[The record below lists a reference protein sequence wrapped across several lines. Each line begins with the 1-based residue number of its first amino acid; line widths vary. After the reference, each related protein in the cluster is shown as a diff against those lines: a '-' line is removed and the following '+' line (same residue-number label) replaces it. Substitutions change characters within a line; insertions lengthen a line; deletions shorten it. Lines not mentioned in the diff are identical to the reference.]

1 MNLNETKLAFR
12 QALGFMLV
20 RDRSLLERNLS
31 ERSIAHRLAVYL
43 NETFPLFNIDC
54 EYNGDVD
61 SLVLRKI
68 LEIPPE
74 IMEELAVRSIN
85 DNNTYNVYPDIVVH
99 ERETNERNHLV
110 IEVKKTN
117 SYQKLREY
125 DLIKLKEFTSQYKYN
140 LGIYLE
146 LGTGR
151 ATGAFEILYFQNG
164 QQKEDGQ
171 LLDF

>member
-1 MNLNETKLAFR
+1 MNLNETKFAFN
-12 QALGFMLV
+12 QALRIMLEN
-20 RDRSLLERNLS
+20 DKSLLERNLS
-31 ERSIAHRLAVYL
+31 ERSIAHRLGVYL

-61 SLVLRKI
+61 SEGLRKI
-68 LEIPPE
+68 LNIPRE

-85 DNNTYNVYPDIVVH
+85 DNDTYNIFPDIIVH

-110 IEVKKTN
+110 IEIKKTN

-125 DLIKLKEFTSQYKYN
+125 DLIKLKEFTNQYRYN

-151 ATGAFEILYFQNG
+151 ATGAFEVLYFQNG
-164 QQKEDGQ
+164 EQKEEEQ